1 MIKYIN
7 RDALVHTLMDKDFYP
22 VIVRNAIEATTVTDV
37 APIIHAHWIRTV
49 DVDGTRQQSCSNCKH
64 TRWGL
69 IKAKYCSYC
78 GALMDEGEYEK

>member
-7 RDALVHTLMDKDFYP
+7 RDALVHTLLDKGFYP

-49 DVDGTRQQSCSNCKH
+49 DIDGTRQCFCSNCKH

-69 IKAKYCSYC
+69 TKAKYCSYC
-78 GALMDEGEYEK
+78 GAFMDEGE